1 MRLNLISK
9 LLTSKYRLQVIL
21 FTFLTIV
28 FYGKT
33 MAPGVYCRIKGVK
46 EADYCRYYPLSG
58 DEPNYLMDAI
68 SMGIFHTRD
77 SYKLYY
83 DPEIVTTIYPS
94 PILYPHVVGDAQVS
108 YHGVGL
114 SILLIP
120 AVFFASKV
128 LVAKI
133 IVSLIAA
140 ASITVIFD
148 LTLRV
153 TDWIHSK
160 ITFVVFIVIGLTGP
174 VLFNANQLYP
184 EYLCLLLVA
193 IPLSIVYRKSESSL
207 KLGSLLIILFCL
219 NSIWWLNVRYIP
231 LAIAAQISFLIY
243 FLNKMAKKIGSNNS
257 KRFLLI
263 TFVFTALNILIITSF
278 YRKWYGTANLFF
290 ISELQPTGLRVGDFA
305 AVYRT
310 AGTYIFGQTEGL
322 IPWAP
327 FFVLVAP
334 GCAILWFRFRFKLFY
349 IAFPLALYFGTIIQA
364 AALGG
369 SVVPLHYM
377 ALLVPFLG
385 IPLAAFF
392 VSYANRHYVSR
403 KSLTYVNSRA
413 SSKQKSLAN
422 VKEATVALAIAVSIV
437 WSLALSASGV
447 RNEGYLYMRSAS
459 QESPILPLAKVGTS
473 FWPHYLS
480 PNKDNGSLGVPPITT
495 WINKDGNLTSVFSQG
510 YRSAGAYQATIDITS
525 NTEVPIEFSLSVGK
539 NSQSGVTEIDSAKF
553 EIAPRENTQIS
564 LPFQIYETSEI
575 VWSLKS
581 NVDLGFTIN
590 ESDMRVLNQQ
600 RPSGFSDLGFT
611 ILALFVLL
619 SLFRRELENQTSGK
633 KELKAE

>member
-1 MRLNLISK
+1 MPLNLISRF
-9 LLTSKYRLQVIL
+9 LTSKYKLQVFL
-21 FTFLTIV
+21 FTFLTLV

-33 MAPGVYCRIKGVK
+33 IAPGVYCRIKGVK
-46 EADYCRYYPLSG
+46 DADYCRYYPLSG

-68 SMGIFHTRD
+68 SMGIFHTRN

-83 DPEIVTTIYPS
+83 DPEIVTSIYPS

-140 ASITVIFD
+140 ASITVLFD

-153 TDWIHSK
+153 TNWVHSK
-160 ITFVVFIVIGLTGP
+160 ITLMVFIVIGLTGP

-184 EYLCLLLVA
+184 EYLCLLLLA
-193 IPLSIVYRKSESSL
+193 IPLNIVYRQSKSSFQ
-207 KLGSLLIILFCL
+207 LGSLVLILICL
-219 NSIWWLNVRYIP
+219 NYIWWLNVRYIP
-231 LAIAAQISFLIY
+231 LAFAAQIAFVVY
-243 FLNKMAKKIGSNNS
+243 FLKNFAEKTGSKNS
-257 KRFLLI
+257 KLYLTI
-263 TFVFTALNILIITSF
+263 TFGFCALNILIMTYLFKI
-278 YRKWYGTANLFF
+278 WYGTANLFF
-290 ISELQPTGLRVGDFA
+290 ISQLQPTGLRVGDFA

-327 FFVLVAP
+327 VFVLAVP
-334 GCAILWFRFRFKLFY
+334 GCANLWSRFRVNLFY
-349 IAFPLALYFGTIIQA
+349 IAIPIAIYLATIVQA

-377 ALLVPFLG
+377 ALVVPFLG
-385 IPLAAFF
+385 TPLAAFF
-392 VSYANRHYVSR
+392 ISYINRFHFSR
-403 KSLTYVNSRA
+403 NKTSFVASNVGNKQEKLTNLREISIA
-413 SSKQKSLAN
+413 A
-422 VKEATVALAIAVSIV
+422 AITLSIV

-459 QESPILPLAKVGTS
+459 QESPILPLAKIGQS

-480 PNKDNGSLGVPPITT
+480 PNKDNGSLGVPPLNT
-495 WINKDGNLTSVFSQG
+495 WTGQDGNLVSVFSQG
-510 YRSAGAYQATIDITS
+510 YRSAGAYEATIDVES
-525 NTEVPIEFSLSVGK
+525 NADAPIEFSISIGK
-539 NSQSGVTEIDSAKF
+539 NSQIGVTEIDSRKF
-553 EIAPRENTQIS
+553 QIRPQENSQIS
-564 LPFQIYETSEI
+564 IPFQIYETSEV
-575 VWSLKS
+575 VWSLES
-581 NVDLGFTIN
+581 NVEAGFKIN
-590 ESDMRVLNQQ
+590 KSDMRVLNQQ

-611 ILALFVLL
+611 LLALFVFLT
-619 SLFRRELENQTSGK
+619 LFRNELINQRSSNKT
-633 KELKAE
+633 LDAE

>member
-1 MRLNLISK
+1 
-9 LLTSKYRLQVIL
+9 
-21 FTFLTIV
+21 
-28 FYGKT
+28 

-46 EADYCRYYPLSG
+46 DADYCRYYPLSG

-83 DPEIVTTIYPS
+83 EPEIVTSIYPS

-140 ASITVIFD
+140 ASITVLFD

-153 TDWIHSK
+153 TNWIHLK
-160 ITFVVFIVIGLTGP
+160 ITFLVFIVIGLTGP

-184 EYLCLLLVA
+184 EYLCLLLLA
-193 IPLSIVYRKSESSL
+193 IPLNIVYRSSKSNL
-207 KLGSLLIILFCL
+207 QLGSLIVILICL
-219 NSIWWLNVRYIP
+219 NSICWLNVRYIP
-231 LAIAAQISFLIY
+231 LAFAAQISFVIY
-243 FLNKMAKKIGSNNS
+243 FLKNMTEKTGSKNS
-257 KRFLLI
+257 KRYLVI
-263 TFVFTALNILIITSF
+263 TIIFSLLNIFIMTSF
-278 YRKWYGTANLFF
+278 FRKWYGTANLFF
-290 ISELQPTGLRVGDFA
+290 ISELQPTGLRAGDFA

-327 FFVLVAP
+327 FFVLAVP
-334 GCAILWFRFRFKLFY
+334 GCAILWFRFRFNLFY
-349 IAFPLALYFGTIIQA
+349 IAMPLAIYFGTIIQA

-377 ALLVPFLG
+377 APLVPFFG
-385 IPLAAFF
+385 IPLGVFF
-392 VSYANRHYVSR
+392 V
-403 KSLTYVNSRA
+403 TYVNRYLISRNRRIYDI
-413 SSKQKSLAN
+413 SNLRNNQDRLAN
-422 VKEATVALAIAVSIV
+422 IKQVTVAVVIALSIV

-459 QESPILPLAKVGTS
+459 QESPILPIAKIGTS

-480 PNKDNGSLGVPPITT
+480 PNKDNGSLGVPPVNT
-495 WINKDGNLTSVFSQG
+495 WINQDGNLTSVFSQG
-510 YRSAGAYQATIDITS
+510 YRSAGAYRATIEIES
-525 NTEVPIEFSLSVGK
+525 KTETAIEIVFSVGI
-539 NSQSGVTEIDSAKF
+539 NSQLGVREIETAKF
-553 EIAPRENTQIS
+553 EIALPGPTQIS
-564 LPFQIYETSEI
+564 IPFQIYETSEI
-575 VWSLKS
+575 VWSLMS
-581 NVDLGFTIN
+581 NVDFGFAVI

-611 ILALFVLL
+611 LLALFVLL
-619 SLFRRELENQTSGK
+619 TLFRKELENQKSSK
-633 KELKAE
+633 KESQIE

>member
-1 MRLNLISK
+1 
-9 LLTSKYRLQVIL
+9 
-21 FTFLTIV
+21 
-28 FYGKT
+28 
-33 MAPGVYCRIKGVK
+33 VK
-46 EADYCRYYPLSG
+46 DADYCRYYPLSG

-83 DPEIVTTIYPS
+83 DPEIVTSIYPS

-133 IVSLIAA
+133 IVSLITA
-140 ASITVIFD
+140 ASITVLFD

-153 TDWIHSK
+153 TNWVHSK
-160 ITFVVFIVIGLTGP
+160 ITFLVFIVVGLTGP

-184 EYLCLLLVA
+184 EYLCLLLLA
-193 IPLSIVYRKSESSL
+193 IPLSIVYRSSKSHL
-207 KLGSLLIILFCL
+207 QLGSLLLILICL

-231 LAIAAQISFLIY
+231 LAFAAQISFVIY
-243 FLNKMAKKIGSNNS
+243 FLKNLTEKTGSNNS
-257 KRFLLI
+257 KRYLLI
-263 TFVFTALNILIITSF
+263 TFIFSTLNILIMTSF
-278 YRKWYGTANLFF
+278 FRKWYGTANLFF

-327 FFVLVAP
+327 FFILAVP
-334 GCAILWFRFRFKLFY
+334 GCAILWFRFRFNLFY
-349 IAFPLALYFGTIIQA
+349 IAIPLALYFGTIIQA

-377 ALLVPFLG
+377 ALLVPFFA
-385 IPLAAFF
+385 IPLGVFF
-392 VSYANRHYVSR
+392 V
-403 KSLTYVNSRA
+403 TYVNRYRILRKRRTHDISNSTNIQDR
-413 SSKQKSLAN
+413 LAN
-422 VKEATVALAIAVSIV
+422 IKHVTVAVAITVSIV

-459 QESPILPLAKVGTS
+459 QESPILPIAKVGTS

-480 PNKDNGSLGVPPITT
+480 PNKDNGSLGVPSVNT
-495 WINKDGNLTSVFSQG
+495 WINQDGNLTSVFSQG
-510 YRSAGAYQATIDITS
+510 YRSAGAYRATIEIESKIKT
-525 NTEVPIEFSLSVGK
+525 PIEIVFSVGI
-539 NSQSGVTEIDSAKF
+539 NSKSGVTEIDSTKF
-553 EIAPRENTQIS
+553 EIASPGATQIS
-564 LPFQIYETSEI
+564 IPFQIYETSEI
-575 VWSLKS
+575 IWSLKS
-581 NVDLGFTIN
+581 NASFGFTVN
-590 ESDMRVLNQQ
+590 ESDMRVLNKQ

-619 SLFRRELENQTSGK
+619 TLFRKELENQISSK
-633 KELKAE
+633 KESQIE

>member
-1 MRLNLISK
+1 MHLNLNYKFFSF
-9 LLTSKYRLQVIL
+9 KYKLQVIL

-33 MAPGVYCRIKGVK
+33 IAPGVYCRLKGVE

-68 SMGIFHTRD
+68 SMGIYHTRN

-83 DPEIVTTIYPS
+83 DPEIVTSIYPS

-120 AVFFASKV
+120 AVFFVSKV
-128 LVAKI
+128 LIAKI

-140 ASITVIFD
+140 ASITVLFD

-153 TDWIHSK
+153 TNWVHSK
-160 ITFVVFIVIGLTGP
+160 ITFMIFIVIGLTAP
-174 VLFNANQLYP
+174 VMFNANQLYP
-184 EYLCLLLVA
+184 EYLCLLLLA
-193 IPLSIVYRKSESSL
+193 IPLNIVYRSSKSSFQ
-207 KLGSLLIILFCL
+207 LGSLVLILICL
-219 NSIWWLNVRYIP
+219 NYIWWLNVRYIP
-231 LAIAAQISFLIY
+231 LAFTAQIAFVVY
-243 FLNKMAKKIGSNNS
+243 FLKHLVEKTGSKNL
-257 KRFLLI
+257 KRYLSITLL
-263 TFVFTALNILIITSF
+263 FCALNILTMTYFFKI
-278 YRKWYGTANLFF
+278 WYGTANLFF
-290 ISELQPTGLRVGDFA
+290 ISQLQPTGLRAGDFA

-327 FFVLVAP
+327 VFILAVP
-334 GCAILWFRFRFKLFY
+334 GCAILWSRFRVNLFY
-349 IAFPLALYFGTIIQA
+349 IVIPLAIYLATIVQA

-377 ALLVPFLG
+377 ALIVPFLG

-392 VSYANRHYVSR
+392 ISYINRY
-403 KSLTYVNSRA
+403 LNSRNTT
-413 SSKQKSLAN
+413 SSVAAHIGSNQEKLRKL
-422 VKEATVALAIAVSIV
+422 KEASVALAITFSIV

-459 QESPILPLAKVGTS
+459 QESPILPLAKVGQS

-480 PNKDNGSLGVPPITT
+480 PNKDNGSLGVPPLNSWT
-495 WINKDGNLTSVFSQG
+495 DQGENLISVFSQG
-510 YRSAGAYQATIDITS
+510 YRSAGAYEATIDIES
-525 NTEVPIEFSLSVGK
+525 NADVPIEFSLSVGK
-539 NSQSGVTEIDSAKF
+539 NSQTGVSEIESRKF
-553 EIAPRENTQIS
+553 QIKPKENTQIS
-564 LPFQIYETSEI
+564 IPFQFYETSEI

-581 NVDLGFTIN
+581 NVGTGFKIGK
-590 ESDMRVLNQQ
+590 SDMRVLNQQ

-611 ILALFVLL
+611 ILALWMLL
-619 SLFRRELENQTSGK
+619 TLFRNELRNQMMSK
-633 KELKAE
+633 KRLSAE

>member
-1 MRLNLISK
+1 MRLNLISRF
-9 LLTSKYRLQVIL
+9 LTSKYNLQVIL

-33 MAPGVYCRIKGVK
+33 IAPGVYCRIKGVID
-46 EADYCRYYPLSG
+46 ADYCRYYPLSG

-83 DPEIVTTIYPS
+83 DPEIVSSIYPS

-120 AVFFASKV
+120 AVFFVSKV

-140 ASITVIFD
+140 ASITVLFD

-153 TDWIHSK
+153 TNWIHSK
-160 ITFVVFIVIGLTGP
+160 ITFLVFIVIGLTGP

-184 EYLCLLLVA
+184 EYLCLLLLA
-193 IPLSIVYRKSESSL
+193 IPLSIVYRSSKSNL
-207 KLGSLLIILFCL
+207 QLGSLIVILICL

-231 LAIAAQISFLIY
+231 LAFAAQISFVIY
-243 FLNKMAKKIGSNNS
+243 FLKNMTEKTGSKNS
-257 KRFLLI
+257 KRYLVI
-263 TFVFTALNILIITSF
+263 TIIFTALNILIMTSF

-327 FFVLVAP
+327 FFVLAVP
-334 GCAILWFRFRFKLFY
+334 GCAILWFRFRFNLFY
-349 IAFPLALYFGTIIQA
+349 IAMPLAIYFGTIIQA

-377 ALLVPFLG
+377 APIVPFFG
-385 IPLAAFF
+385 IPLGVFF
-392 VSYANRHYVSR
+392 V
-403 KSLTYVNSRA
+403 TYVNRYLISRNHRIFDI
-413 SSKQKSLAN
+413 SNVRNNEDRLAN
-422 VKEATVALAIAVSIV
+422 IKQVTVAVAITLSIV

-459 QESPILPLAKVGTS
+459 QESPILPIAKIGTS

-480 PNKDNGSLGVPPITT
+480 PNKDNGSLGVPPVNT
-495 WINKDGNLTSVFSQG
+495 WINQDGNLTSVFSQG
-510 YRSAGAYQATIDITS
+510 YRSAGAYRATIEIES
-525 NTEVPIEFSLSVGK
+525 KTETAIEIVFSIGI
-539 NSQSGVTEIDSAKF
+539 NSQLGVREIDTAKF
-553 EIAPRENTQIS
+553 EIASPGPTQIS
-564 LPFQIYETSEI
+564 IPFQIYETSEI

-581 NVDLGFTIN
+581 NVDSGFTVN
-590 ESDMRVLNQQ
+590 ESDLRVLNQQ

-611 ILALFVLL
+611 LLALFVLL
-619 SLFRRELENQTSGK
+619 TLFRKELENQKSNEK
-633 KELKAE
+633 RIAN